1 MIVAGIHLLKL
12 SKLYNGKA
20 VYKKK
25 KKKTPKVKRRMSI
38 KNIGYKILNIW

>member
-25 KKKTPKVKRRMSI
+25 KQNTKGKE
-38 KNIGYKILNIW
+38 KNEY